1 MKSYIFYHKSYQI
14 PTSKSHS
21 YRPKHAILT
30 EFAKDF
36 RAVCLWSGLHAQRA
50 FWHCNCGQHGSCGI
64 PIPSEYFSIGFHLKI
79 MKNHSNDSNRD
90 LFHFSRK
97 NVVDGERLLALQSAS
112 GLDAVSG
119 RSISSRTECVA
130 PQICGHGR
138 RRIVVF
144 YWFYKQKYCANCT
157 VFSFVFPLFS
167 HIRVRR
173 CGDFPSEYHASADM

>member
-1 MKSYIFYHKSYQI
+1 MRSIRACVGGIMY
-14 PTSKSHS
+14 S

-64 PIPSEYFSIGFHLKI
+64 PNPSEYFSIGFHLKI

-97 NVVDGERLLALQSAS
+97 KCCRWGAPSGIAKCKRAGCGKWQEHRLEDWVRGTPNL
-112 GLDAVSG
+112 VT
-119 RSISSRTECVA
+119 RP
-130 PQICGHGR
+130 PQNHR
-138 RRIVVF
+138 FLLVF
-144 YWFYKQKYCANCT
+144 KAIMSCKVHDIIAC
-157 VFSFVFPLFS
+157 FST
-167 HIRVRR
+167 
-173 CGDFPSEYHASADM
+173 DFAHSCNQV